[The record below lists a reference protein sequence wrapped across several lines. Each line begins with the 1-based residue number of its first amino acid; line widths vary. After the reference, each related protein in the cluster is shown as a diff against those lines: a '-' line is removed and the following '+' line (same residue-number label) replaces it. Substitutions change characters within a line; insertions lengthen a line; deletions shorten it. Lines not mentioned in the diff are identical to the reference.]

1 MNSIRVDELA
11 GALQVSEPGLLDVR
25 EAWEFDLCHI
35 PGSVLIPLGEL
46 STRLGEIPATRPL
59 VVICH
64 HGVRSEMAQHYL
76 LQQGMTEVLNLA
88 GGIAEWAAQIDP
100 DMPHY

>member
-1 MNSIRVDELA
+1 MRSISVEELA
-11 GALQVSEPGLLDVR
+11 VALQTSELGLLDVR
-25 EAWEFDLCHI
+25 EVWEFDLCRI

-46 STRLGEIPATRPL
+46 TTRLRDIPATRPL

-64 HGVRSEMAQHYL
+64 HGVRSEMAQHFL

>member
-1 MNSIRVDELA
+1 MSSSSVEQLA
-11 GALQVSEPGLLDVR
+11 VALQASELGLLDVR
-25 EAWEFDLCHI
+25 EVWEFELCHI
-35 PGSVLIPLGEL
+35 PGSVLVPLGEL
-46 STRLGEIPATRPL
+46 SSRLGDIPATRPL

-76 LQQGMTEVLNLA
+76 LQQGVTEVLNLV